1 MGEVHVVGS
10 ARLTVT
16 ARLMVEPLGLAG
28 SNGTAT
34 CRHVTVAGVLA
45 GHAAGVGVGAGGGA
59 VVVGA
64 TVVGAAVVALDDVT
78 SVAAGVVAAVV
89 VTAAVVVGAGVA
101 PGADVGGNVDV
112 VTVGGSDDVELDEQP
127 LASAS
132 TATTARP

>member
-45 GHAAGVGVGAGGGA
+45 GHAAG
-59 VVVGA
+59 
-64 TVVGAAVVALDDVT
+64 AAVVALDDVT

-101 PGADVGGNVDV
+101 PGADVGGDVDV